1 MAAATGLVA
10 TLIHPLIGI
19 WALIFLVTRG
29 WNDRRFLIALAT
41 VFVVLLSGRLWL
53 PIAAL
58 DLMEPGWEAVLRAS
72 TGDVF
77 PGPLGTLRL
86 GPIMALIGLLW
97 LGGRQG
103 ESRFRRSYL
112 VLALLLSAS
121 ILLAQLCSY
130 FLPVRLVLQVQ
141 PWRVMWL
148 AIPLATVVFCDLAGQ
163 AWRAGTRHLAVF
175 CVLATLAWS
184 FETVGALLPYGA
196 IAVMGS
202 PALVRNWR
210 TMHGWLDGHRSV
222 AMAVLLVFALGMLPV
237 FYVSMEI
244 AGNSLHAPIF
254 AGAPVIDGFF
264 VTGGLGLAFLAVI
277 LGFRPTRYAVLL
289 LSLPLGVYAA
299 TRWDARSPFLKMT
312 EGNYLAASGNTT
324 GLGQYVRRGDV
335 VLWPEHGLDVW
346 FVAGTANYAIDRQTT
361 GLVFSAGK
369 TAEARRRLERI
380 SLASLLAG
388 EGAAFESKARV
399 QMETAL
405 RVANRNPLNVNSYG
419 DGLPTAA
426 GIAYLCQ
433 DAELDW
439 VVSGL
444 PAVAGH
450 SGIALDAG
458 RDGRKP
464 WFLYQCGSFR
474 RG

>member
-1 MAAATGLVA
+1 
-10 TLIHPLIGI
+10 
-19 WALIFLVTRG
+19 
-29 WNDRRFLIALAT
+29 
-41 VFVVLLSGRLWL
+41 
-53 PIAAL
+53 
-58 DLMEPGWEAVLRAS
+58 
-72 TGDVF
+72 
-77 PGPLGTLRL
+77 
-86 GPIMALIGLLW
+86 MALIGVLW
-97 LGGRQG
+97 LGGRHG
-103 ESRFRRSYL
+103 DIRFRRGYL
-112 VLALLLSAS
+112 VLALLLSSS
-121 ILLAQLCSY
+121 ILLALLCSY

-141 PWRVMWL
+141 PWRIMWL

-163 AWRAGTRHLAVF
+163 AWRAGTRHFAVF

-184 FETVGALLPYGA
+184 FETARVLLPYGA

-202 PALVRNWR
+202 PSLAGHWR
-210 TMHGWLDGHRSV
+210 TMHGWLDRHRSV
-222 AMAVLLVFALGMLPV
+222 AMAALLVFALGMLPV

-264 VTGGLGLAFLAVI
+264 VTGGLGLVFLAVI
-277 LGFRPTRYAVLL
+277 LGFRPTRYALLL
-289 LSLPLGVYAA
+289 LSLPLVAYAA

-312 EGNYLAASGNTT
+312 EGNYLSASGNATK
-324 GLGQYVRRGDV
+324 LGQDIRRGDV

-388 EGAAFESKARV
+388 EGAAFEAMARAQLATV
-399 QMETAL
+399 L
-405 RVANRNPLNVNSYG
+405 RVADRNPLNVNSYG
-419 DGLPTAA
+419 DGVPTAA

-450 SGIALDAG
+450 SGISLDAG

-464 WFLYQCGSFR
+464 YFLHHCGSIR